1 MSSYGEPHLLEKA
14 IRIALE
20 AHQGQVDKAGQLYVL
35 HPLRCMMAVRTDV
48 QRIAAVL
55 HDVVEDTE
63 WTLEALAAE
72 GFPPD
77 VVDIVDRLS
86 RRDDESYNA
95 SIARVIESK
104 DAIAVKLADLEDN
117 LDVTRLSEVTDE
129 DRSRLSMYV
138 RTWHKM
144 KALG

>member
-1 MSSYGEPHLLEKA
+1 MPSARDSNLLERA
-14 IRIALE
+14 IKVALE
-20 AHQGQVDKAGQLYVL
+20 AHGGQLDKAAQPYIL
-35 HPLRCMMAVRTDV
+35 HPLRCMLAVRSDV

-55 HDVVEDTE
+55 HDVVEDTD

-86 RRDDESYNA
+86 RRKDESYNA

-117 LDVTRLSEVTDE
+117 LDVTRLSEVTDK
-129 DRSRLSMYV
+129 DRSRLDMYV
-138 RTWHKM
+138 RTWHNL